1 MSNGR
6 KRNNEI
12 VIRLD
17 LKELKKL
24 KQDCKKAGINKS
36 DYLRRLIMQK
46 AIKEKPDEEFI
57 FLLSELVK
65 IGNEMRIIF
74 HKADYLNLIDKDFY
88 KEESDKW
95 NNLITLIKKEYL

>member
-1 MSNGR
+1 MNS
-6 KRNNEI
+6 
-12 VIRLD
+12 
-17 LKELKKL
+17 KELKKL
-24 KQDCKKAGINKS
+24 KQDCKKASINKS

-46 AIKEKPDEEFI
+46 SIKEKPDEEFI

-65 IGNEMRIIF
+65 IGNEMRTLF
-74 HKADYLNLIDKDFY
+74 HKADYLNLIDKEFY